1 MRIVFIIILILYL
14 LILIYCDKDKTTAP
28 DSAANIPPICQIMTA
43 GDDSTETIGSVA
55 MYANASDSDGHIE
68 SVEFYVDD
76 ELVFTDYSE
85 LYGFIYR
92 NLWLQAG
99 YYNLKAIATD
109 NDGART
115 ESEMAVYFNLF
126 PPVNSSP
133 DTIFVPQDYPTIQ
146 DAIDNS
152 LNGDVVLVSEGAY
165 EGHVEITHPVILIG
179 AGENTLIDDDF
190 ISISSDYVY
199 IKNLRIGNH
208 SSYLSG
214 FDGHPGIE
222 IQNSSYVLID
232 SVISEGAPCN
242 AWIPF
247 PEMPWLI
254 WCTNAGAGLEISSSS
269 HITVQYS
276 YFRGGVCDNHNC
288 EYGAPGHGSDM
299 DAATAIFIVD
309 TTIDSYACGVKLSN
323 YSQVA
328 IKGCNANGDLCTDV
342 TSTVIF
348 P

>member
-1 MRIVFIIILILYL
+1 M
-14 LILIYCDKDKTTAP
+14 LIYCSEDKTIKPGIAG
-28 DSAANIPPICQIMTA
+28 NIPPLCQIMTA
-43 GDDSTETIGSVA
+43 EDDSSEIIGSVA
-55 MYANASDSDGHIE
+55 MYANASDSGGYIE
-68 SVEFYVDD
+68 SVEFYFDD
-76 ELVFTDYSE
+76 ELVYTDYSE

-92 NLWLQAG
+92 NLWLQTG

-115 ESEMAVYFNLF
+115 ESEMAVYLSLF

-133 DTIFVPQDYPTIQ
+133 DTIFVPQDYLTIQ
-146 DAIDNS
+146 DALDNS
-152 LNGDVVLVSEGAY
+152 RNGDIVLVSEGTY
-165 EGHVEITHPVILIG
+165 VGHVEINHPVILNG
-179 AGENTLIDDDF
+179 AGDNTLIDDNY
-190 ISISSDYVY
+190 ISIESDYVY
-199 IKNLRIGNH
+199 VKNLRIGNH
-208 SSYLSG
+208 SSYISAS
-214 FDGHPGIE
+214 DGRPGID

-232 SVISEGAPCN
+232 SVSCEGAPCN
-242 AWIPF
+242 SWMPF
-247 PEMPWLI
+247 PEMPWII

-276 YFRGGVCDNHNC
+276 YFRGGNCDNYNC
-288 EYGAPGHGSDM
+288 EGGAPGYGFDM
-299 DAATAIFIVD
+299 DGATAIFIVD
-309 TTIDSYACGVKLSN
+309 TTIDSYACGMKLSN